1 MPSTPTR
8 EDRSAWR
15 TPRAGTPAR
24 APRLSAVRTSAD
36 TLTFEL
42 DDGRTITAPIDWY
55 PRLVYATAEER
66 SEVEIIGGDT
76 AYWPMLDE
84 GIRVDHV
91 LAGGPSP
98 EGARSLETWRQ
109 EMDRRR
115 QEGRLHDPWGAEL
128 PLPDWWEDEGGNT
141 KSIVE

>member
-8 EDRSAWR
+8 ESWR
-15 TPRAGTPAR
+15 APRASQV
-24 APRLSAVRTSAD
+24 PRLSAVRTTTD

-55 PRLVYATAEER
+55 PRLAYATAEER
-66 SEVEIIGGDT
+66 ERVEIIGGDV
-76 AYWPMLDE
+76 AYWPRLDE
-84 GIRVDHV
+84 GIRVEHV

-98 EGARSLETWRQ
+98 EGAGSLQRWKE

-115 QEGRLHDPWGAEL
+115 REGALHEPWGEEV
-128 PLPDWWEDEGGNT
+128 PLPDWWEEDEGG
-141 KSIVE
+141 I